1 MGITA
6 QTLDSVYG
14 RSAAGV
20 RARLERAGNGHWD
33 VVADAETDG
42 DGCIREWRGRKLERG
57 LYRIVFDSDY
67 YFVGLGLSAAYPEIT
82 VVFRMQ
88 DETDFYQIKVL
99 LSPYSY
105 STYFGSNNGP
115 FFS

>member
-6 QTLDSVYG
+6 QALDGVYG

-20 RARLERAGNGHWD
+20 RARLERVAEDGWSA
-33 VVADAETDG
+33 VADAETDSE
-42 DGCIREWRGRKLERG
+42 GCISEWRGRRFERG

-67 YFVGLGLSAAYPEIT
+67 YFVGLGLRAAYPEIS
-82 VVFRMQ
+82 VIFRMQ
-88 DETDFYQIKVL
+88 DEAESYQIKVL

-105 STYFGSNNGP
+105 STYFGSQN
-115 FFS
+115 